1 MMKLLQ
7 KVQHHFFLR
16 RMSMHARKFG
26 FMGDALIVFLGL
38 TGGGGV
44 CCCHVLAIHK
54 ILVSTVHSC
63 PIAIIFF
70 PRFRFW
76 YIKQLRPMFLWLIWA
91 GADVDVIPTR
101 DAPIRHWPII
111 GRPIIGA

>member
-38 TGGGGV
+38 TGGGAFAAAM
-44 CCCHVLAIHK
+44 C
-54 ILVSTVHSC
+54 
-63 PIAIIFF
+63 
-70 PRFRFW
+70 
-76 YIKQLRPMFLWLIWA
+76 
-91 GADVDVIPTR
+91 
-101 DAPIRHWPII
+101 
-111 GRPIIGA
+111 